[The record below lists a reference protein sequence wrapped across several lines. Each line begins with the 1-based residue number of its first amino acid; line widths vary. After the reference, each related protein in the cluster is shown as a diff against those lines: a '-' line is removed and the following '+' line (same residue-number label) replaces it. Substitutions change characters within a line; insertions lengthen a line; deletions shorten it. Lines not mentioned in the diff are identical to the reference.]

1 VRYDGRMSVTLALVV
16 VFAQVYAEKPKPKRR
31 PRSPVVRP
39 AAAVAPRH
47 ESGIVVDRGE
57 GVILDWTRGKLLV
70 GAIGP
75 ADLHAP
81 NVSVARAGSE
91 RVARKWAEARILAAA
106 KKVPVVAGVDVAAVA
121 PRDWIVEYGSDGS
134 TRVELEIPLGLM
146 TPGEMSPGAASI
158 VVDARHLP
166 LRPILGL
173 ALRSGATRYAGP
185 TTFTDQEA
193 SAGGLRATAVSGGTL
208 QVDVDE
214 NKLAALARERAPVV
228 IVVNPKP

>member
-1 VRYDGRMSVTLALVV
+1 MSVTLALVV
-16 VFAQVYAEKPKPKRR
+16 VFAQVHAEKPKPKRR

-47 ESGIVVDRGE
+47 DNGIVIDLGE

-75 ADLHAP
+75 ADLYAP

-91 RVARKWAEARILAAA
+91 RVARKWAETRVLAAA
-106 KKVPVVAGVDVAAVA
+106 KKVPVVAGVELVAVA
-121 PRDWIVEYGSDGS
+121 PRDWVVEYGSDGL
-134 TRVELEIPLGLM
+134 TRVELEIPLALM
-146 TPGEMSPGAASI
+146 TSGEVSPAAASI

-166 LRPILGL
+166 VRPILGL
-173 ALRSGATRYAGP
+173 ALGSGATRYAGP
-185 TTFTDQEA
+185 TTFTDQDPP
-193 SAGGLRATAVSGGTL
+193 AGALRATALSGGTL

-214 NKLAALARERAPVV
+214 NKLGALARGRAPVV